1 MQNTVVIHYR
11 DGRLLKG
18 TTHDFLPHKSAFHL
32 TDKDTGQTVQVEL
45 SQLKAVFFVKSF
57 DGNKGHQERG
67 DLERSGMGRKI
78 QVKFR
83 DGERMIGYTQGYSP
97 NRPAFFVFPLDPQ
110 SNNDRILVLTDATE
124 SVEFL

>member
-18 TTHDFLPHKSAFHL
+18 TTHDLLPNKSAFHVA
-32 TDKDTGQTVQVEL
+32 DKETGQTVQVEL
-45 SQLKAVFFVKSF
+45 AQLKAVFFVKTY
-57 DGNKGHQERG
+57 DGKQGHEERE
-67 DLERSGMGRKI
+67 DLERSGMGKKI
-78 QVKFR
+78 QVRFK
-83 DGERMIGYTQGYSP
+83 DGEKLIGYTQGYSP

-110 SNNDRILVLTDATE
+110 SNNDRILVLTDATD